1 MHTTAETFVTT
12 SKSLQQQVA
21 EAIEDRA
28 LPISRIG
35 KGPLKKD
42 AFRCRAS
49 AERQRR
55 VGC

>member
-1 MHTTAETFVTT
+1 MA
-12 SKSLQQQVA
+12 SGLPLGGIASLGG
-21 EAIEDRA
+21 AING
-28 LPISRIG
+28 IG
-35 KGPLKKD
+35 QGPLKKD